1 MASAFLVASA
11 LNRKPDHRRGETGSA
26 LLIVLTLTFLF
37 SALAIGTTTVVSV
50 ETVVSGRFRDGVE
63 AVYVADAGLALVAAE
78 LRDLPDWNPILNG
91 AIRSGLSRGPFL
103 GPAPVAGGSVVLCC
117 GGLSVGARLA
127 RESAV
132 DPVPARRGLAWRPYL
147 WSAWDA
153 VVPQPRPVPLFLV
166 VFVQDDAEDGD
177 TDGTTDLNGTV
188 VIRAETI
195 RPDGLRRVVEALVVR
210 QPGDPSAPLPDRIRI
225 LHWREVR

>member
-1 MASAFLVASA
+1 
-11 LNRKPDHRRGETGSA
+11 
-26 LLIVLTLTFLF
+26 VLTLTFLF
-37 SALAIGTTTVVSV
+37 SALVIGTTTVVSV
-50 ETVVSGRFRDGVE
+50 ETVVSRRFKDGVE
-63 AVYVADAGLALVAAE
+63 ALYVADAGLALAVGE
-78 LRDLPDWNPILNG
+78 LRDLPDWTPVLRG

-103 GPAPVAGGSVVLCC
+103 GSAAVAGGSVFLCC
-117 GGLSVGARLA
+117 GGASVGARLA
-127 RESAV
+127 RASAA
-132 DPVPARRGLAWRPYL
+132 DPVPARRGLVWRPYL

-153 VVPQPRPVPLFLV
+153 VVRQPQPGQLFLV

-195 RPDGLRRVVEALVVR
+195 RPDGLRRVVEALAAR
-210 QPGDPSAPLPDRIRI
+210 DRGDPALGVPDRIRI

>member
-1 MASAFLVASA
+1 MTFPFVTSAFRRESGSA
-11 LNRKPDHRRGETGSA
+11 KRRDAGSA

-50 ETVVSGRFRDGVE
+50 EAVVSGRFKEGVE
-63 AVYVADAGLALVAAE
+63 ALYVADAGLALALAE
-78 LRDLPDWNPILNG
+78 LRALPDWTPVLQG
-91 AIRSGLSRGPFL
+91 AVRSSLSRGPFL
-103 GPAPVAGGSVVLCC
+103 GSAAVAGGTVLLCC
-117 GGLSVGARLA
+117 GGASVGARLA

-132 DPVPARRGLAWRPYL
+132 DPVPARRGLVWRPYL

-153 VVPQPRPVPLFLV
+153 VVPQPQPGQLFLV

-177 TDGTTDLNGTV
+177 ADGTTDLNGIV
-188 VIRAETI
+188 VVRAETV
-195 RPDGLRRVVEALVVR
+195 RPDGLRRVVAALAAR
-210 QPGDPSAPLPDRIRI
+210 EPGEPALGVPDRIRI

>member
-1 MASAFLVASA
+1 MASAFFAASA
-11 LNRKPDHRRGETGSA
+11 FRRKSCHGREEAGSA

-50 ETVVSGRFRDGVE
+50 ETVVSGRFKDGVE
-63 AVYVADAGLALVAAE
+63 AMYVADAGLALVVAE
-78 LRDLPDWNPILNG
+78 LRELPDWTPVLQG

-103 GPAPVAGGSVVLCC
+103 GSAAVAGGTVFLCC
-117 GGLSVGARLA
+117 GGVSVGARLA

-132 DPVPARRGLAWRPYL
+132 DPVPARRGLVWQPYL

-153 VVPQPRPVPLFLV
+153 VVPQPQPGQLFLV
-166 VFVQDDAEDGD
+166 VFVQDDEEDGD
-177 TDGTTDLNGTV
+177 MDGTTDLNGIV
-188 VIRAETI
+188 VVRAETI
-195 RPDGLRRVVEALVVR
+195 RPDGLRRVVEALAAR
-210 QPGDPSAPLPDRIRI
+210 EPGDPALGVPDRIRI

>member
-1 MASAFLVASA
+1 MVSTFVASPFR
-11 LNRKPDHRRGETGSA
+11 RKSDHGRGETGSA

-37 SALAIGTTTVVSV
+37 SAIAIGTTTVVSV
-50 ETVVSGRFRDGVE
+50 ESLVSGRFKDGVE
-63 AVYVADAGLALVAAE
+63 ALYVADAGLALAAAE
-78 LRDLPDWNPILNG
+78 LRELPDWTPVLQG

-103 GPAPVAGGSVVLCC
+103 GSAAVAGGAVFLCC
-117 GGLSVGARLA
+117 GGGSVGARLA
-127 RESAV
+127 REAAA

-153 VVPQPRPVPLFLV
+153 VVPQPQPGQLFLV

-177 TDGTTDLNGTV
+177 ADGTTDLNGLV
-188 VIRAETI
+188 VFRSEAI
-195 RPDGLRRVVEALVVR
+195 RPDGLRRVVEALAAR
-210 QPGDPSAPLPDRIRI
+210 EPGDPALGVPDRIRI